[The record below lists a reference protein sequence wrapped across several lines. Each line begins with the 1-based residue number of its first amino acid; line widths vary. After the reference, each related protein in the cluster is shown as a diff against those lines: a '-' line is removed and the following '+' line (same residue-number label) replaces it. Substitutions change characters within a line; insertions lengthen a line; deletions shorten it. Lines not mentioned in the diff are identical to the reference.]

1 MVKLSYPG
9 VYLQE
14 IDAGVKSIEGVDTST
29 AAFVGVT
36 ERGPKLATLIS
47 SYADFTTNFGE
58 AIAEIPPELRDKW
71 AQDLY
76 EGGQWW
82 QFPLSVKGFFDNG
95 GKCAL
100 IKRVYSDNPADLTA
114 DDFVAAIQSLTL
126 PLDASLCVANG
137 GLCLAPG
144 MWSTKIQ
151 SALISRCEA
160 CRCFTILDPPP
171 DLDLAGIREFRK
183 RQNTSF
189 AALYYPWLEV
199 AGNQVAPSGHIAG
212 IYARVD
218 GAHGVYKAP
227 ANEEIRG
234 IKKFA
239 RDVTDREQELLNGE
253 GVNALRFFPAKG
265 NLVWGARTASTD
277 PEWKYVNVR
286 RFFIYLERS
295 IDLGTQWTVFE
306 PNNERTW
313 ANVRRTIEDFLL
325 DLWQAGALQGNRP
338 EEAFFV
344 KCDRTTMTQNDLDNG
359 RLICLVG
366 VAVMKPAEFVIFR
379 IGQWTAEHQS

>member
-1 MVKLSYPG
+1 MIVLSYPG
-9 VYLQE
+9 VYVEE
-14 IDAGVKSIEGVDTST
+14 ISVGVKSIEGVDTST

-47 SYADFTTNFGE
+47 SYADFTANFGD
-58 AIAEIPPELRDKW
+58 AIAELPAKLRDKW
-71 AQDLY
+71 TQDRE

-82 QFPLSVKGFFDNG
+82 RFPLSVKGFFDNG
-95 GKCAL
+95 GKRAL
-100 IKRVYSDNPADLTA
+100 IQRVYRDNPDDLTA

-126 PLDASLCVANG
+126 PLGASLSVANG

-144 MWSTKIQ
+144 MWSAKIQ

-160 CRCFTILDPPP
+160 SLCFTILDPPP
-171 DLDLAGIREFRK
+171 DLDLAGIREFRQ

-218 GAHGVYKAP
+218 GAHGVHKAP

-234 IKKFA
+234 ITKIA
-239 RDVTDREQELLNGE
+239 RDVPHHEQELLGRE
-253 GVNALRFFPAKG
+253 GINALRFFPAKG

-295 IDLGTQWTVFE
+295 INKGTQWTVFE

-313 ANVRRTIEDFLL
+313 ANVRQTISDFLMN
-325 DLWQAGALQGNRP
+325 LWQQGALQGDRP
-338 EEAFFV
+338 EKAFLV

-366 VAVMKPAEFVIFR
+366 VAVTKPAEFVIIR
-379 IGQWTAEHQS
+379 IGQWTAEHRS